1 MYIISIYVKNTET
14 GNEDFS
20 MIGRDFLPIGKQ
32 DYSATVFETKE
43 EAIAYLKSA
52 SYELLELMA
61 MTGNFKTR
69 LLLEWNPV
77 VEFGKLENKEKRRT
91 ICLKH

>member
-20 MIGRDFLPIGKQ
+20 IIGKDFLPTGKQ

-52 SYELLELMA
+52 SYEA
-61 MTGNFKTR
+61 AGVYGNDWEFQDK
-69 LLLEWNPV
+69 NSSG
-77 VEFGKLENKEKRRT
+77 VESRCRIWKVGE
-91 ICLKH
+91 

>member
-1 MYIISIYVKNTET
+1 MYIISIYVKNAET

-20 MIGRDFLPIGKQ
+20 LIGRDFLPIGKQ

-52 SYELLELMA
+52 SYEA
-61 MTGNFKTR
+61 TGAYGNDWEFQDKTSSG
-69 LLLEWNPV
+69 
-77 VEFGKLENKEKRRT
+77 VESRCRIWKVGE
-91 ICLKH
+91 

>member
-20 MIGRDFLPIGKQ
+20 IIGKDFLPTGKQ
-32 DYSATVFETKE
+32 DYSAVVFETKE

-52 SYELLELMA
+52 SYEA
-61 MTGNFKTR
+61 TGTYGNDWEFQDKTSS
-69 LLLEWNPV
+69 E
-77 VEFGKLENKEKRRT
+77 VESRCRIWKVGK
-91 ICLKH
+91 